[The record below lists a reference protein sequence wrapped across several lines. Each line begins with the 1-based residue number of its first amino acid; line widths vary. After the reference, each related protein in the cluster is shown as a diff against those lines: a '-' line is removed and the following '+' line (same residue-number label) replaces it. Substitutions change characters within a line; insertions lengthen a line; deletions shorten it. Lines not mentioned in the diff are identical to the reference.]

1 MILTSSIEA
10 AVSIT
15 TDPVYIAAE
24 GSNTPH
30 SVCVNGRVEEL
41 IDPPILPVRATGK
54 AQVI

>member
-30 SVCVNGRVEEL
+30 SVCFNGRVEEL